1 MIIKIMETNEN
12 LKFIVNNQ
20 RGMDLLHKN
29 YILKYARPNK
39 DGSHYYKCHHYILNG
54 KTKIPCPG
62 SATFHDGI
70 MLRFNSDHT

>member
-39 DGSHYYKCHHYILNG
+39 DGSHYYKCRH
-54 KTKIPCPG
+54 
-62 SATFHDGI
+62 
-70 MLRFNSDHT
+70 